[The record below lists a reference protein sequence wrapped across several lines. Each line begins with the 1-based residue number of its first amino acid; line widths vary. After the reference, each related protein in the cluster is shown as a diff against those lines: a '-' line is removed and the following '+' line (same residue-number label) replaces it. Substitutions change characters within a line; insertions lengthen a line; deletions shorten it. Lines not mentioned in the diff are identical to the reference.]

1 VQLGIHRA
9 PAGRYTVTREEAAE
23 KLQDLLR
30 ISKSC
35 RYGYPMDFSDEHM
48 LEEVIAWLRG
58 NSGSSPQLDEGKK

>member
-1 VQLGIHRA
+1 
-9 PAGRYTVTREEAAE
+9 VTREEAAE

-48 LEEVIAWLRG
+48 LEEVIVWLRG